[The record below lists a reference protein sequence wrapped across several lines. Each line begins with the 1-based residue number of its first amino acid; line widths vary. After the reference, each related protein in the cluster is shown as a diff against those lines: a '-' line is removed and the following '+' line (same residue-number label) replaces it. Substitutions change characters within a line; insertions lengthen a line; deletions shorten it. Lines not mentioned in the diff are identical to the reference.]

1 MNKSENIASV
11 TRENQF
17 EDELSLLDLV
27 AFIRRNLRTLFGGAL
42 LGGILG
48 LAIAFAV
55 PAKWE
60 ASALVRIG
68 QLGSNGSTGSTG
80 SNGST
85 GSVVEPALQTI
96 DRITN
101 KSFQNDVLKSQGL
114 STSEDDAIARNFRD
128 TLKVKLE
135 KSGLIS
141 LAVRAD
147 SPEKA
152 KLHMSAVINEIKAVH
167 VKMIAPTINRW
178 YQELKSVELELKRA
192 SMESDRLEN
201 LLNGQSDKSK
211 EKSFAQATLLGNLLF
226 AREGEQKSLRD
237 RKRMLE
243 EQLSP
248 ERTFTTQELGRVEV
262 SEKPVFPKKSLFI
275 VAGLFLGLL
284 LGVLFSMLKLFA
296 PKETNAVK
304 KQD

>member
-68 QLGSNGSTGSTG
+68 QLG